1 MGSLGN
7 VLANTWPCLRARL
20 HSTAVHTQS
29 MSLYGQSWFNSER
42 RRAGPHPFSYLGTSM
57 LFIYGLSLCPMS
69 PHTVKCPNIPTRAL
83 PLWCSVGGCQV
94 DPVKTLPVAM
104 LLLPLFLS
112 LYTHL
117 QVTNCLC
124 LFSFKYFNITSFS
137 VYSFSLSFLL
147 QISYFFPFFSPF
159 NFIILFLVF
168 FSQFSLFR
176 SFLSQ
181 IFLSY
186 SQFSFFSQFFS
197 LVVFSIFSSSLLFF
211 NLFLN
216 KFLFLLTILYFLFPF
231 LSFHRSY
238 SLF

>member
-1 MGSLGN
+1 
-7 VLANTWPCLRARL
+7 
-20 HSTAVHTQS
+20 

-94 DPVKTLPVAM
+94 ILWKHSQLPCCSC
-104 LLLPLFLS
+104 LSFSLS

-117 QVTNCLC
+117 LVTNCLC

-238 SLF
+238 SLFWQL